1 MQISRKIAGAPR
13 LAVRAARAAGAGA
26 SAPAVRINGPT
37 APRSGV
43 RGTDNKT
50 RTETEVDMFQ
60 MLPSMTFGRRLSVW
74 WSCMWRQTLAS
85 APVWILGVAIVGLS
99 ISRTHSAAGRP
110 PSGGAAALA
119 VATFFV
125 CLVVCLPIA
134 GYMVRGGFAAH
145 ALTAPERL
153 AFRQAL
159 MVGLTTFGWAVLA
172 ALPISV
178 ATMPLRHAG
187 YPLAG
192 QAIGW
197 VLNVAAGLYIVLP
210 RQARRLRL
218 LAGEAA

>member
-1 MQISRKIAGAPR
+1 
-13 LAVRAARAAGAGA
+13 
-26 SAPAVRINGPT
+26 
-37 APRSGV
+37 
-43 RGTDNKT
+43 
-50 RTETEVDMFQ
+50 
-60 MLPSMTFGRRLSVW
+60 
-74 WSCMWRQTLAS
+74 
-85 APVWILGVAIVGLS
+85 
-99 ISRTHSAAGRP
+99 
-110 PSGGAAALA
+110 
-119 VATFFV
+119 
-125 CLVVCLPIA
+125 
-134 GYMVRGGFAAH
+134 MVRGGFAAH